1 MEGPADRL
9 MVHGESVIKKML
21 FQYDT
26 KKLSKDKLDIFESLF
41 KMWCRD
47 NDVLH
52 YDSRI
57 VGNRLKLGFHDPEDV
72 LKFKMANGS
81 MWNQIDLSY
90 TD

>member
-1 MEGPADRL
+1 MEGHVDNL
-9 MVHGESVIKKML
+9 MVHGESQIKKIL

-26 KKLSKDKLDIFESLF
+26 KKLSKDKLSIFESLF

-52 YDSRI
+52 YDI
-57 VGNRLKLGFHDPEDV
+57 QAVGNRLKLGFHEPEDV

-81 MWNQIDLSY
+81 MWNQIDLSNH
-90 TD
+90 